1 METEVLVRFD
11 PTRTRNRTKVPVGAR
26 LLEELKDGPLVLRK
40 THTQALA
47 KYKKNQSA
55 AGVEVPAFR
64 TQKFEEDPSRSVTAL
79 ADGPFERTVV
89 VPEWIK

>member
-26 LLEELKDGPLVLRK
+26 LLEELKEGPLVVRA

-47 KYKKNQSA
+47 KYKKAQLE
-55 AGVEVPAFR
+55 AGVVIPAYR
-64 TQKFEEDPSRSVTAL
+64 TQKADGDEKKFVIAL
-79 ADGPFERTVV
+79 ADGPFERTVA
-89 VPEWIK
+89 VPDWVK